1 MTAAQAGN
9 TAAQAGNT
17 APQAENTAAQA
28 ENTAAR
34 DSEADRAFTAHEIA
48 AALQISRQAVQQRAA
63 RRRWPYS
70 QSAFR
75 GGKRRLY
82 RFSDLPLDVRQAL
95 SRPDSGAAARPDA
108 GGPQPAARFAYD
120 RESLWNSYARRPAK
134 AKAEAQR
141 RHALLLRAEALVDA
155 GRPLTRALRAA
166 AESDDCSG
174 PRKRKT
180 SWRTL
185 RRWRCAV
192 RRYDRADWLPALL
205 PNYRGRAKT
214 PIDPRAWDYLRA
226 DYLRPEQ
233 PTLAACYDRLLAA
246 AREHGWTVPS
256 RRTIARRIRNLPV
269 EERVLLREGE
279 HALLRRYPAQQR
291 SVRDLRPG
299 EWICGDGYRH
309 NVFVRGADGRVFRP
323 VTWVWA
329 DVYSRRILAWRSG
342 ETEHGGLVRLS
353 LGDLIGRYG
362 IPAAAVIDNTRA
374 AANKWLTGGAPT
386 RYRWR
391 PREDDPLG
399 LLPALGIDIHWTSVQ
414 AGRGWGQAKPVERAF
429 GIGGLGEV
437 VDRHPLLAGACAGSA
452 PNAKPDNYGAR
463 AAPAAAFRRALDEGI
478 RVWNARPGRRTEI
491 CAGQLSFD
499 QAWEEAYRASAARFP
514 TAEQMRMCMLAAEGA
529 RVARD
534 GTVTLAAGAAA
545 QAANTAA
552 QTANAAAQAGRRNRY
567 GADAL
572 LQFAGR
578 RIAVRYDP
586 ARLHDEVHA
595 YTLDGRYL
603 CAAECIRAAGFGDAV
618 AGREHARARRR
629 KLRAVKE
636 IARAEQRL
644 DVLEAVRSLPSRS
657 GCSAPPADATV
668 VEFPG
673 AEQAPAR
680 AAEEDLTLWADDLIL
695 AMAAEQGG
703 AQ

>member
-1 MTAAQAGN
+1 M

-95 SRPDSGAAARPDA
+95 SRPDSEAAARPDA

-120 RESLWNSYARRPAK
+120 RNRCGTPYARRPAK
-134 AKAEAQR
+134 AKAEAR
-141 RHALLLRAEALVDA
+141 SRHALLLRAEALVDA

-166 AESDDCSG
+166 APSLTIVPVRASG
-174 PRKRKT
+174 KRVGG
-180 SWRTL
+180 
-185 RRWRCAV
+185 RCAAGAAPCAATTAPTGCP
-192 RRYDRADWLPALL
+192 RCCPIIAAAPKPRSTRAPGTISA
-205 PNYRGRAKT
+205 
-214 PIDPRAWDYLRA
+214 
-226 DYLRPEQ
+226 
-233 PTLAACYDRLLAA
+233 PTICGPSSPPSPLATTRLLAA

-309 NVFVRGADGRVFRP
+309 NVFVRGADGRVVPACNLGLGGRLLP
-323 VTWVWA
+323 PHPGPGGAGKPST
-329 DVYSRRILAWRSG
+329 
-342 ETEHGGLVRLS
+342 GGLVRLS

-437 VDRHPLLAGACAGSA
+437 VDRHPLLAGRLRGICAQCQTGQLRRPRCACRRFPPRPRRGY
-452 PNAKPDNYGAR
+452 PHLER
-463 AAPAAAFRRALDEGI
+463 AARPPHRDLRRAAQLRPSLGGIVPRFRR
-478 RVWNARPGRRTEI
+478 P
-491 CAGQLSFD
+491 LSHC
-499 QAWEEAYRASAARFP
+499 RADAH
-514 TAEQMRMCMLAAEGA
+514 
-529 RVARD
+529 VH
-534 GTVTLAAGAAA
+534 
-545 QAANTAA
+545 
-552 QTANAAAQAGRRNRY
+552 AGRRGR
-567 GADAL
+567 
-572 LQFAGR
+572 AGR
-578 RIAVRYDP
+578 P
-586 ARLHDEVHA
+586 
-595 YTLDGRYL
+595 
-603 CAAECIRAAGFGDAV
+603 
-618 AGREHARARRR
+618 
-629 KLRAVKE
+629 
-636 IARAEQRL
+636 
-644 DVLEAVRSLPSRS
+644 
-657 GCSAPPADATV
+657 
-668 VEFPG
+668 
-673 AEQAPAR
+673 
-680 AAEEDLTLWADDLIL
+680 
-695 AMAAEQGG
+695 
-703 AQ
+703 